1 MLLLYVITCFVIYIY
16 IYNKYMLYI
25 FVTYVICHVCSNRWV
40 PFFQWEMVK
49 EVFWKA
55 LTFIQ
60 KGG

>member
-1 MLLLYVITCFVIYIY
+1 
-16 IYNKYMLYI
+16 MLYI

-40 PFFQWEMVK
+40 LFFQWEMVK

>member
-1 MLLLYVITCFVIYIY
+1 MLLLYVTYYVTFV
-16 IYNKYMLYI
+16 
-25 FVTYVICHVCSNRWV
+25 VIDGFL
-40 PFFQWEMVK
+40 FFQWEMVK